1 MEHYTESDI
10 KRNHKTEK
18 NKTEKEKFKDS
29 INNLVKTEFTNETLD
44 KIQQTQDLLKKIP
57 KDVLEIYSELGG
69 EIYFTDI
76 DLVEHKELQ
85 DLSEEE
91 KNSMNSRGEKVPF
104 ASRFVFEKKRETP
117 KLIINIKDYAINSE
131 QSKEVYY
138 EIGKGISL
146 DIISKDK
153 SLDPEFLNLIKSL
166 SDDSDSSD
174 LLFSQKFKEKLEL
187 NNKSIDINFI
197 KENLTEFQHAFSL
210 AFSYY
215 FAPDHRTVLELYA
228 PDMFE
233 YMNKLEKGGFEK
245 ISESLK
251 KEASAGGH
259 GDVGMHVKE
268 KEKNKDE
275 NKRKDEERN
284 KTQEEHLKE
293 IMKHIVKIEVKGE
306 EAVKKEAAEKLLEKV
321 PSDVLEMYKAI
332 GGKIYIVDGDITKHI
347 SLEALSEDK
356 KKIKDIYG
364 KDALLHEHY
373 VYAKEGYEPVLVI
386 QSSEDYVENTEKALN
401 VYYEIGKI
409 LSRDI
414 LSKINQP
421 YQKFLDVLNT
431 IKNAS
436 DSDGQDLLFTNQLKE
451 HPTDFSV
458 EFLEQNSNEV
468 QEVFAKAFA
477 YYIEPQHRDVLQLY
491 APEAF
496 NYMDKFNEQEINLS
510 LEELKDQ
517 GSEVKQE
524 NRLLNESESSSQGLL
539 GYYFSDLNFQAPM
552 VVTSSTTGDLSI
564 PSSELENI
572 PSENQYFQ
580 SAIWSGFIK
589 VKKSDE
595 YTFATSADNHVTM
608 WVDDQEVINKASN
621 SNKIRLEKG
630 RLYQIKIQYQRENP
644 TEKGLDFK
652 LYWTDSQ
659 NKKEVISSDNLQ
671 LPELKQKSSNSR
683 KKRSTSAGPTVP
695 DRDNDGIPDSLE
707 VEGYT
712 VDVKNKRTFLS
723 PWISNI
729 HEKKGLTKY
738 KSSPEKWSTASDPY
752 SDFEKV
758 TGRID
763 KNVSPEARH
772 PLVAAYPIVHVDMEN
787 IILSKNEDQST
798 QNTDSQTRTISKNT
812 STSRTHTSE
821 VHGNAEVHASFFDIG
836 GSVSAG
842 FSNSNSSTVAI
853 DHSLS
858 LAGERT
864 WAETM
869 GLNTADTARLNANIR
884 YVNTGTA
891 PIYNV
896 LPTTSLVLG
905 KNQTLA
911 TIKAKENQL
920 SQILAPNN
928 YYPSKN
934 LAPIALNAQDD
945 FSSTPI
951 TMNYNQFLEL
961 EKTKQ
966 LRLDTDQV
974 YGNIA
979 TYNFENGRVRVDTGS
994 NWSEV
999 LPQIQET
1006 TARIIFNGKDLNLVE
1021 RRIAAVNPSDPLETT
1036 KPDMTLKEALKI
1048 AFGFNEPNGNL
1059 QYQGKDI
1066 TEFDF
1071 NFDQQTSQNIKN
1083 QLAEL
1088 NATNIYTVLDKIKLN
1103 AKMNILIRDK
1113 RFHYDRN
1120 NIAVGADES
1129 VVKEAHREVINS
1141 STEGLLLNIDKDIRK
1156 ILSGYIVEIED
1167 TEGLKEVINDRYD
1180 MLNISSLRQD
1190 GKTFIDFKKYNDKLP
1205 LYISNPNYKVN
1216 VYAVTKENTIINPSE
1231 NGDTST
1237 NGIKKILIFSKK
1249 GYEIG

>member
-517 GSEVKQE
+517 RQE
-524 NRLLNESESSSQGLL
+524 E
-539 GYYFSDLNFQAPM
+539 
-552 VVTSSTTGDLSI
+552 
-564 PSSELENI
+564 
-572 PSENQYFQ
+572 
-580 SAIWSGFIK
+580 
-589 VKKSDE
+589 
-595 YTFATSADNHVTM
+595 H
-608 WVDDQEVINKASN
+608 
-621 SNKIRLEKG
+621 
-630 RLYQIKIQYQRENP
+630 
-644 TEKGLDFK
+644 
-652 LYWTDSQ
+652 
-659 NKKEVISSDNLQ
+659 
-671 LPELKQKSSNSR
+671 
-683 KKRSTSAGPTVP
+683 
-695 DRDNDGIPDSLE
+695 
-707 VEGYT
+707 
-712 VDVKNKRTFLS
+712 
-723 PWISNI
+723 
-729 HEKKGLTKY
+729 
-738 KSSPEKWSTASDPY
+738 
-752 SDFEKV
+752 
-758 TGRID
+758 
-763 KNVSPEARH
+763 
-772 PLVAAYPIVHVDMEN
+772 
-787 IILSKNEDQST
+787 
-798 QNTDSQTRTISKNT
+798 
-812 STSRTHTSE
+812 
-821 VHGNAEVHASFFDIG
+821 
-836 GSVSAG
+836 
-842 FSNSNSSTVAI
+842 
-853 DHSLS
+853 
-858 LAGERT
+858 
-864 WAETM
+864 
-869 GLNTADTARLNANIR
+869 
-884 YVNTGTA
+884 
-891 PIYNV
+891 
-896 LPTTSLVLG
+896 
-905 KNQTLA
+905 
-911 TIKAKENQL
+911 
-920 SQILAPNN
+920 
-928 YYPSKN
+928 
-934 LAPIALNAQDD
+934 
-945 FSSTPI
+945 
-951 TMNYNQFLEL
+951 
-961 EKTKQ
+961 
-966 LRLDTDQV
+966 
-974 YGNIA
+974 
-979 TYNFENGRVRVDTGS
+979 
-994 NWSEV
+994 
-999 LPQIQET
+999 
-1006 TARIIFNGKDLNLVE
+1006 
-1021 RRIAAVNPSDPLETT
+1021 
-1036 KPDMTLKEALKI
+1036 LKEIMKHI
-1048 AFGFNEPNGNL
+1048 
-1059 QYQGKDI
+1059 
-1066 TEFDF
+1066 
-1071 NFDQQTSQNIKN
+1071 
-1083 QLAEL
+1083 
-1088 NATNIYTVLDKIKLN
+1088 
-1103 AKMNILIRDK
+1103 
-1113 RFHYDRN
+1113 N

>member
-1 MEHYTESDI
+1 HM
-10 KRNHKTEK
+10 
-18 NKTEKEKFKDS
+18 
-29 INNLVKTEFTNETLD
+29 
-44 KIQQTQDLLKKIP
+44 
-57 KDVLEIYSELGG
+57 
-69 EIYFTDI
+69 
-76 DLVEHKELQ
+76 
-85 DLSEEE
+85 
-91 KNSMNSRGEKVPF
+91 
-104 ASRFVFEKKRETP
+104 
-117 KLIINIKDYAINSE
+117 
-131 QSKEVYY
+131 
-138 EIGKGISL
+138 
-146 DIISKDK
+146 
-153 SLDPEFLNLIKSL
+153 
-166 SDDSDSSD
+166 
-174 LLFSQKFKEKLEL
+174 
-187 NNKSIDINFI
+187 
-197 KENLTEFQHAFSL
+197 
-210 AFSYY
+210 
-215 FAPDHRTVLELYA
+215 
-228 PDMFE
+228 
-233 YMNKLEKGGFEK
+233 
-245 ISESLK
+245 
-251 KEASAGGH
+251 AGGH

-517 GSEVKQE
+517 RMLSRYEKWEKIKQHYQHWSDSLSEE
-524 NRLLNESESSSQGLL
+524 GRGLL
-539 GYYFSDLNFQAPM
+539 KKLQ
-552 VVTSSTTGDLSI
+552 I
-564 PSSELENI
+564 PIE
-572 PSENQYFQ
+572 P
-580 SAIWSGFIK
+580 
-589 VKKSDE
+589 KK
-595 YTFATSADNHVTM
+595 
-608 WVDDQEVINKASN
+608 DD
-621 SNKIRLEKG
+621 
-630 RLYQIKIQYQRENP
+630 
-644 TEKGLDFK
+644 
-652 LYWTDSQ
+652 
-659 NKKEVISSDNLQ
+659 
-671 LPELKQKSSNSR
+671 
-683 KKRSTSAGPTVP
+683 
-695 DRDNDGIPDSLE
+695 
-707 VEGYT
+707 
-712 VDVKNKRTFLS
+712 
-723 PWISNI
+723 
-729 HEKKGLTKY
+729 
-738 KSSPEKWSTASDPY
+738 
-752 SDFEKV
+752 
-758 TGRID
+758 
-763 KNVSPEARH
+763 
-772 PLVAAYPIVHVDMEN
+772 
-787 IILSKNEDQST
+787 II
-798 QNTDSQTRTISKNT
+798 
-812 STSRTHTSE
+812 
-821 VHGNAEVHASFFDIG
+821 
-836 GSVSAG
+836 
-842 FSNSNSSTVAI
+842 
-853 DHSLS
+853 HSLS
-858 LAGERT
+858 QEEKELLKRIQIDSSDFLSTEEKEFLKKLQIDIRDSLS
-864 WAETM
+864 EEEKEL
-869 GLNTADTARLNANIR
+869 LNRIQVDSSNPLSEKEKEFLKKLKLDIQPYDINQRL
-884 YVNTGTA
+884 
-891 PIYNV
+891 
-896 LPTTSLVLG
+896 
-905 KNQTLA
+905 Q
-911 TIKAKENQL
+911 
-920 SQILAPNN
+920 
-928 YYPSKN
+928 
-934 LAPIALNAQDD
+934 
-945 FSSTPI
+945 
-951 TMNYNQFLEL
+951 
-961 EKTKQ
+961 
-966 LRLDTDQV
+966 
-974 YGNIA
+974 
-979 TYNFENGRVRVDTGS
+979 DTGGLIDS
-994 NWSEV
+994 PPINLE
-999 LPQIQET
+999 

>member
-1 MEHYTESDI
+1 M
-10 KRNHKTEK
+10 
-18 NKTEKEKFKDS
+18 
-29 INNLVKTEFTNETLD
+29 
-44 KIQQTQDLLKKIP
+44 
-57 KDVLEIYSELGG
+57 
-69 EIYFTDI
+69 
-76 DLVEHKELQ
+76 
-85 DLSEEE
+85 
-91 KNSMNSRGEKVPF
+91 
-104 ASRFVFEKKRETP
+104 KKR
-117 KLIINIKDYAINSE
+117 KVLIP
-131 QSKEVYY
+131 
-138 EIGKGISL
+138 L
-146 DIISKDK
+146 
-153 SLDPEFLNLIKSL
+153 
-166 SDDSDSSD
+166 
-174 LLFSQKFKEKLEL
+174 
-187 NNKSIDINFI
+187 
-197 KENLTEFQHAFSL
+197 
-210 AFSYY
+210 
-215 FAPDHRTVLELYA
+215 
-228 PDMFE
+228 M
-233 YMNKLEKGGFEK
+233 
-245 ISESLK
+245 
-251 KEASAGGH
+251 
-259 GDVGMHVKE
+259 
-268 KEKNKDE
+268 
-275 NKRKDEERN
+275 
-284 KTQEEHLKE
+284 
-293 IMKHIVKIEVKGE
+293 
-306 EAVKKEAAEKLLEKV
+306 
-321 PSDVLEMYKAI
+321 
-332 GGKIYIVDGDITKHI
+332 
-347 SLEALSEDK
+347 ALSTILVSSTGNLE
-356 KKIKDIYG
+356 
-364 KDALLHEHY
+364 
-373 VYAKEGYEPVLVI
+373 VI
-386 QSSEDYVENTEKALN
+386 QA
-401 VYYEIGKI
+401 
-409 LSRDI
+409 
-414 LSKINQP
+414 
-421 YQKFLDVLNT
+421 
-431 IKNAS
+431 
-436 DSDGQDLLFTNQLKE
+436 
-451 HPTDFSV
+451 
-458 EFLEQNSNEV
+458 
-468 QEVFAKAFA
+468 
-477 YYIEPQHRDVLQLY
+477 
-491 APEAF
+491 
-496 NYMDKFNEQEINLS
+496 
-510 LEELKDQ
+510 
-517 GSEVKQE
+517 EVKQE

-798 QNTDSQTRTISKNT
+798 QNTASQTRTISKNT

-1088 NATNIYTVLDKIKLN
+1088 NVTNIYTVLDKIKLN